1 MVSTCQNFADDHIVP
16 DQFSGV
22 KRSRDNSF
30 SSAFSEDELFYKR
43 AKHEDVFSFDPPSS
57 ADSGIAIDLCAD
69 TTSQLQQ
76 TSDLLC
82 NLEAFANGT
91 MNADSSSPAGLYD
104 APFTSQHCQ
113 APIEL
118 VVVEQPEEV
127 IQLATPPSEML
138 HHISILELDPMLLP
152 IISQIIMHINIHMHI

>member
-1 MVSTCQNFADDHIVP
+1 MTSTCHNIDDHIVP

-30 SSAFSEDELFYKR
+30 SSVFSEDEHFYIKR

-57 ADSGIAIDLCAD
+57 ADSGIAIDLYAD

-76 TSDLLC
+76 TTKNFDFLC
-82 NLEAFANGT
+82 NLEALANGA
-91 MNADSSSPAGLYD
+91 MNADSSSHAGLYD

-113 APIEL
+113 APL
-118 VVVEQPEEV
+118 VGLKLIVLEQPEEV
-127 IQLATPPSEML
+127 IQL
-138 HHISILELDPMLLP
+138 
-152 IISQIIMHINIHMHI
+152 